1 MPVGAVWL
9 HACWASA
16 AIAFVARN
24 ARRLQKTKSPLRQRA
39 FVELRQIKK
48 FWSGRRDSNP
58 RPRPWQGRAL
68 PLSYTRIREFGGDI
82 APATGRAMPNAAR
95 ECNSG
100 RTAKRLANL
109 PKTEIF
115 RQNRLIRAE
124 ACSPDARPLGSVR
137 AASPWPGS
145 GDFIE
150 NLRFP
155 PVSRVF
161 CRLAAV
167 AFTGRIWHSS
177 ARCRR
182 FCAANLSDAGVA
194 QW

>member
-68 PLSYTRIREFGGDI
+68 PLSYTRIREFGGDHS
-82 APATGRAMPNAAR
+82 PTTGRAMPNAAS
-95 ECNSG
+95 ECN
-100 RTAKRLANL
+100 RPTTAEFA
-109 PKTEIF
+109 P
-115 RQNRLIRAE
+115 
-124 ACSPDARPLGSVR
+124 RP
-137 AASPWPGS
+137 
-145 GDFIE
+145 
-150 NLRFP
+150 
-155 PVSRVF
+155 
-161 CRLAAV
+161 
-167 AFTGRIWHSS
+167 AFTGALRARIGPKPAGPGSADCKLALQGPIKARAVLEPPES
-177 ARCRR
+177 AR
-182 FCAANLSDAGVA
+182 NLPGH
-194 QW
+194 QTRIP